1 MFVNRRDVQIQ
12 WGDCDPA
19 NIVYYPRYF
28 AMFDDST
35 SVLFEA
41 AGFSKQDL
49 VHKYGLV
56 GIPMVDTRSK
66 FYIPSTH
73 GDWITIETK
82 IESIKRSS
90 FEVKHNV
97 YKGDALAIEAF
108 ETRVLVGRDA
118 ALGIPERNALEFVP
132 KEIGGVPLK
141 VIVLDD
147 GGDPTTATT
156 NARRFVTESKADI
169 IMGSAL
175 TPPTIA
181 VSNVANE
188 AGIPHFGLAPFP
200 ITPERMKWSVAMPQ
214 PIPIVGKVLYD
225 HMKAHKVKTVG
236 YIGYSDSY
244 GDLWFNDLKAQGVPM
259 GMTIVDEERFARP
272 DTSVTGQVLKL
283 VAANPDA
290 ILVGA
295 SGTAAALPQT
305 ELRERGYQGLI
316 YQTHGAASM
325 DFIRIAGKAAEGV
338 LMASGPVMDPED
350 QPDGAL
356 TKKPGLALNAA
367 YEAKYGPNSRSQ
379 FAGHSYDA
387 FELLKRIIPV
397 ALKTAKP
404 GTPEFREAIRQALL
418 SEKDLAASQGVY
430 NFTEKDRYGV
440 DDRARIL
447 LTVKDGK
454 YMMVKEP

>member
-1 MFVNRRDVQIQ
+1 MQKVFLSAVALAAALALPGSGASAQ
-12 WGDCDPA
+12 
-19 NIVYYPRYF
+19 
-28 AMFDDST
+28 T
-35 SVLFEA
+35 S
-41 AGFSKQDL
+41 D
-49 VHKYGLV
+49 
-56 GIPMVDTRSK
+56 
-66 FYIPSTH
+66 
-73 GDWITIETK
+73 ITIGIT
-82 IESIKRSS
+82 ITTT
-90 FEVKHNV
+90 
-97 YKGDALAIEAF
+97 GPA
-108 ETRVLVGRDA
+108 A

-132 KEIGGVPLK
+132 KEIAGIPLK

-147 GGDPTTATT
+147 GGDPTNATT

-169 IMGSAL
+169 IMGSST

-188 AGIPHFGLAPFP
+188 AGIPHIGLAPFP
-200 ITPERMKWSVAMPQ
+200 ITEARGKWSVDMPQ
-214 PIPIVGKVLYD
+214 PVPIMGKVLYE
-225 HMKAHKVKTVG
+225 HMKAHNIKTVG

-244 GDLWFNDLKAQGVPM
+244 GDLWFNDFKNQGVPM
-259 GMTIVDEERFARP
+259 GMTVVDEERFARP

-283 VAANPDA
+283 IAANPDA

-305 ELRERGYQGLI
+305 ELRDRGYKGLI

-338 LMASGPVMDPED
+338 IMASGPVMSPET
-350 QPDGAL
+350 QPDTAL
-356 TKKPGLALNAA
+356 TKKPGLALDTA

-387 FELLKRIIPV
+387 FEVLKRVIPT

-404 GTPEFREAIRQALL
+404 GTPEFREAIRQAFLT
-418 SEKDLAASQGVY
+418 EREIPASQGVY
-430 NFTEKDRYGV
+430 NFTEKDRYGL
-440 DDRARIL
+440 DDRSRII

-454 YMMVKEP
+454 YIPAN

>member
-1 MFVNRRDVQIQ
+1 MKKSLRDH
-12 WGDCDPA
+12 
-19 NIVYYPRYF
+19 
-28 AMFDDST
+28 MKKSLL
-35 SVLFEA
+35 SA
-41 AGFSKQDL
+41 AGVAAAFALTGMPASAQTSD
-49 VHKYGLV
+49 
-56 GIPMVDTRSK
+56 
-66 FYIPSTH
+66 
-73 GDWITIETK
+73 ITIGIT
-82 IESIKRSS
+82 ITTT
-90 FEVKHNV
+90 
-97 YKGDALAIEAF
+97 GP
-108 ETRVLVGRDA
+108 GA
-118 ALGIPERNALEFVP
+118 ALGIPERNALEFVS

-147 GGDPTTATT
+147 GGDPTIATT

-169 IMGSAL
+169 IMGSSI

-188 AGIPHFGLAPFP
+188 AGVPHISLAPFP
-200 ITPERMKWSVAMPQ
+200 ITPERAKWSVSMPQ
-214 PIPIVGKVLYD
+214 PVPLMGKGLYE
-225 HMKAHKVKTVG
+225 HMKAHNIKTVG

-244 GDLWFNDLKAQGVPM
+244 GDLWFNDLKTQGVPM
-259 GMTIVDEERFARP
+259 GMTLVDEERFARP

-295 SGTAAALPQT
+295 SGTAAGLPQT
-305 ELRERGYQGLI
+305 ELRDRGYKGLI

-338 LMASGPVMDPED
+338 LMSSGPVMDPED
-350 QPDGAL
+350 QPDSAL

-367 YEAKYGPNSRSQ
+367 YEAKYGPDSRSQ

-387 FELLKRIIPV
+387 FLVLERVIPV

-404 GTPEFREAIRQALL
+404 GTPEFREAIRQALI
-418 SEKDLAASQGVY
+418 SEKELAASQGVY
-430 NFTEKDRYGV
+430 NFTEKDRYGL

-454 YMMVKEP
+454 YVLVK